1 MADTIRTTHDTTANT
16 TTTAPGT
23 TAAYD
28 AEAVR
33 VGAAKPMATR
43 ETPAK
48 SNASTKGLIVGVLT
62 FVLLSLWEWLDGP
75 TGAAG
80 DAITFPEMAIY
91 AVVGIIVGVAVKAI
105 DKARHNKAHTTTTTR
120 T

>member
-16 TTTAPGT
+16 TTAAGTTGT

-33 VGAAKPMATR
+33 VGAATPMRDTTVHKDSA
-43 ETPAK
+43 A
-48 SNASTKGLIVGVLT
+48 TKGLVVGVLT
-62 FVLLSLWEWLDGP
+62 FLLLSLWEWLDGP
-75 TGAAG
+75 TGASG

-105 DKARHNKAHTTTTTR
+105 DKARQKKTR
-120 T
+120 V

>member
-33 VGAAKPMATR
+33 VGAATPMAAR
-43 ETPAK
+43 VEPVERKDSA
-48 SNASTKGLIVGVLT
+48 ATKGLVVGVLT
-62 FVLLSLWEWLDGP
+62 FLLLSLWEWIDGP
-75 TGAAG
+75 AGAAG
-80 DAITFPEMAIY
+80 DSITFPEMAIY
-91 AVVGIIVGVAVKAI
+91 AVVGIITGVVVKAI
-105 DKARHNKAHTTTTTR
+105 DKARQKKAHTTR
-120 T
+120 V